1 MPNMQRYLDV
11 LHLAMCTWE
20 DIEEAG
26 CTVKE
31 ATFATLNF
39 RRRGKLR
46 VDFKS
51 ETSWRISLLDYV
63 ASSTRTMKRTF
74 ERFVQDT
81 THKSSICDGYYTL
94 DTDTERKD
102 MCHVLA
108 VHRLYK

>member
-1 MPNMQRYLDV
+1 MLNMQRCLDV

-26 CTVKE
+26 CTAE
-31 ATFATLNF
+31 DATIDAFKF
-39 RRRGKLR
+39 KKGKLR
-46 VDFKS
+46 VSFES

-63 ASSTRTMKRTF
+63 AGYTKATKQSF
-74 ERFVQDT
+74 ERYVLDT
-81 THKSSICDGYYTL
+81 EHKSSICNGYYTL

>member
-1 MPNMQRYLDV
+1 MLNMQRCLDV

-31 ATFATLNF
+31 ATLDALKF
-39 RRRGKLR
+39 RRKGSLR
-46 VDFKS
+46 ISFDS
-51 ETSWRISLLDYV
+51 EASWRISLLNYI
-63 ASSTRTMKRTF
+63 AGYTRSYKRSF
-74 ERFVQDT
+74 ERFVQNAE
-81 THKSSICDGYYTL
+81 HKSSVCNGYYTL
-94 DTDTERKD
+94 DTDTERKE